1 MKALRKLLWGG
12 LGAAAGYSAWYKL
25 QEHQEIRS
33 YAGLAR
39 NKTIVIL
46 GSGFAGMSVAE
57 ELARLLPERG
67 NGEIVL
73 IDSKNY
79 LLFTPMLTE
88 AAGGELD
95 TQHITSPVR
104 RLPKRIRFVQGEV
117 TGVDLATK
125 TVTVR
130 KRSDGNRGSDEVYRA
145 DHLVIALGSVS
156 NFHHENSVA
165 KHALQM
171 KSLEDAGAVCRRVL
185 TSLESASL
193 EKDEAKRKEYLT
205 FVVGGAGYTGVETMA
220 AINDLARDSARDHSN
235 LHPEDVRTVLV
246 DPADHLLP
254 ELTSDLAEYAARQL
268 KERHVELLLKT
279 SVTGAGDNYVE
290 LNGNQRL
297 PTRTLIWAAGVEP
310 NPLVKAMD
318 CPKGKHGGVETN
330 NCCQVTQYDGVWA
343 LGDCAEVPKPDGK
356 GAYAPTAQN
365 ATREGTTVGQNI
377 ARSLRGLP
385 PKPFTYTPIGELALV
400 GKRAGVARI
409 YNRNFSG
416 LLAWAMWRAVYL
428 AKMPSTSQR
437 IRIVGDWT
445 LDWIFGREPIP
456 ISPGMG
462 E

>member
-25 QEHQEIRS
+25 QEYQEIRS

-46 GSGFAGMSVAE
+46 GSGFGGMGVAE
-57 ELARLLPERG
+57 ELARLLPEPG

-95 TQHITSPVR
+95 TQHITSSVR
-104 RLPKRIRFVQGEV
+104 RLPNRIRFVQGEV

-125 TVTVR
+125 TVTV
-130 KRSDGNRGSDEVYRA
+130 KKGSDGVRTSEESYRA

-156 NFHHENSVA
+156 NFHHEASVA
-165 KHALQM
+165 QYALQL

-185 TSLESASL
+185 ACLEAASV
-193 EKDEAKRKEYLT
+193 EKDEAQRREYLT

-220 AINDLARDSARDHSN
+220 AINDLARDSIRHHSH
-235 LHPEDVRTVLV
+235 LQPEDVRTILV
-246 DPADHLLP
+246 DPADRLLP
-254 ELTSDLAEYAARQL
+254 ELTPDLADYAARKL
-268 KERHVELLLKT
+268 KERHVEILLKT
-279 SVTGAGDNYVE
+279 PVTGAGEDYVE

-297 PTRTLIWAAGVEP
+297 PSRTLIWAAGVEP
-310 NPLVKAMD
+310 NPLVKTMD
-318 CPKGKHGGVETN
+318 CPKGKHGGVVTN
-330 NCCQVTQYDGVWA
+330 NRCQVTKFEGVWV
-343 LGDCAEVPKPDGK
+343 LGDCAEVPKSDGK
-356 GAYAPTAQN
+356 GVYAPTAQN
-365 ATREGTTVGQNI
+365 ATRQGSLVGENI

-445 LDWIFGREPIP
+445 LDWIFDREPIP
-456 ISPGMG
+456 ISWGTG
-462 E
+462 K

>member
-1 MKALRKLLWGG
+1 MKAVQKLLWGG
-12 LGAAAGYSAWYKL
+12 LGAVAGYSAWYKL
-25 QEHQEIRS
+25 QERQEIQS
-33 YAGLAR
+33 YAGLAG

-46 GSGFAGMSVAE
+46 GAGFGGMAVAE
-57 ELARLLPERG
+57 ELARLLPDPG

-79 LLFTPMLTE
+79 LLFTPMLAE

-95 TQHITSPVR
+95 TRHITSPVR

-117 TGVDLATK
+117 TRIDLASK
-125 TVTVR
+125 TVTV
-130 KRSDGNRGSDEVYRA
+130 NRGSDSAGASEELYRA

-156 NFHHENSVA
+156 NFHHQASVA
-165 KHALQM
+165 KYSLQM

-185 TSLESASL
+185 ASLERASL

-220 AINDLARDSARDHSN
+220 AINDLARDSARDHSD
-235 LHPEDVRTVLV
+235 LQPEDIRAVLV
-246 DPADHLLP
+246 DPADRLLP
-254 ELTSDLAEYAARQL
+254 ELTPDLADFAARKL

-279 SVTGAGDNYVE
+279 SVTGAGEDYVE

-297 PTRTLIWAAGVEP
+297 PSRTLIWAAGVEP
-310 NPLVKAMD
+310 NPLVKALD

-330 NCCQVTQYDGVWA
+330 NGCQVTKYNGVWA
-343 LGDCAEVPKPDGK
+343 LGDSAEVPKPDSK

-365 ATREGTTVGQNI
+365 ATREGSLVGQNI

-400 GKRAGVARI
+400 GKHSGVARI

-416 LLAWAMWRAVYL
+416 LVAWAMWRAVYL
-428 AKMPSTSQR
+428 AKMPSMSQR

-456 ISPGMG
+456 ISRLID
-462 E
+462 